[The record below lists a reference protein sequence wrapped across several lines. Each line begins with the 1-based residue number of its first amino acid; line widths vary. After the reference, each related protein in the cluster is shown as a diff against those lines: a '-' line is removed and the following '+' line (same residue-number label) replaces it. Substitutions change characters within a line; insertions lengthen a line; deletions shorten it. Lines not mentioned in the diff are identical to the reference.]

1 MGVWCPRWSGDNV
14 KLDTIGCASSSCG
27 GSAADASSAGASA
40 PGDVD
45 MGEVEPVKLLN
56 APALL
61 LPLSF
66 KGSTKAER
74 RAFMRKYQRYTSQ
87 IQALQSTSQQPF
99 LMPVGACM
107 EHFYKHRIAMFELG
121 KSMAITC
128 GIGRAQEPPTGAV
141 EFDAKILDADSRVS
155 RMLDNLMRVLE
166 ADGEEWVLHQEGKL
180 VLEII
185 TKAMKPA
192 PLQVAVSKQ
201 QQLQR
206 NMVLKMDVLRYV
218 KRDGGTLTSGN
229 ETLVLEGLLL
239 ALERLGAKLNV
250 ETKPALALKP
260 YGATS
265 RPLQV
270 TRQVQFKIL
279 TLETSIGP
287 LVLRGLRAWV
297 EVKKFEVDC
306 SSDVHH
312 GTTGISVDGLLEDAL
327 KLRRV

>member
-1 MGVWCPRWSGDNV
+1 
-14 KLDTIGCASSSCG
+14 
-27 GSAADASSAGASA
+27 
-40 PGDVD
+40 
-45 MGEVEPVKLLN
+45 
-56 APALL
+56 
-61 LPLSF
+61 
-66 KGSTKAER
+66 
-74 RAFMRKYQRYTSQ
+74 
-87 IQALQSTSQQPF
+87 
-99 LMPVGACM
+99 
-107 EHFYKHRIAMFELG
+107 
-121 KSMAITC
+121 
-128 GIGRAQEPPTGAV
+128 
-141 EFDAKILDADSRVS
+141 
-155 RMLDNLMRVLE
+155 MLDYLMRVLE

-206 NMVLKMDVLRYV
+206 NMVLKMDVLH
-218 KRDGGTLTSGN
+218 GGTLTSGN

-297 EVKKFEVDC
+297 EVKKMSVSMSRLQESYQVDPEDNIYAEDVAC
-306 SSDVHH
+306 STPAMEKRAELNAEIRRILDEKIAEGVQH
-312 GTTGISVDGLLEDAL
+312 GLSAAQEDELRGILSHPSRGCYPSGIRKRFA
-327 KLRRV
+327 RRRRAA

>member
-1 MGVWCPRWSGDNV
+1 
-14 KLDTIGCASSSCG
+14 SSCG
-27 GSAADASSAGASA
+27 GSAADATSAGASA

-74 RAFMRKYQRYTSQ
+74 RAFMREYQRYTSQ

-107 EHFYKHRIAMFELG
+107 EHFYKHH
-121 KSMAITC
+121 
-128 GIGRAQEPPTGAV
+128 
-141 EFDAKILDADSRVS
+141 ADSRVS

-206 NMVLKMDVLRYV
+206 NMVLKMDVLH
-218 KRDGGTLTSGN
+218 GGTLTSGN

-306 SSDVHH
+306 SSDQVDPEDNIYAEDVACSTPAMEKRAELNAEFRRILDEKIAEGVQH
-312 GTTGISVDGLLEDAL
+312 GLSAAQVDELRGILSHPSRGCYPSGIRKRFA
-327 KLRRV
+327 RRRRAA

>member
-1 MGVWCPRWSGDNV
+1 
-14 KLDTIGCASSSCG
+14 
-27 GSAADASSAGASA
+27 
-40 PGDVD
+40 
-45 MGEVEPVKLLN
+45 
-56 APALL
+56 
-61 LPLSF
+61 
-66 KGSTKAER
+66 
-74 RAFMRKYQRYTSQ
+74 
-87 IQALQSTSQQPF
+87 
-99 LMPVGACM
+99 
-107 EHFYKHRIAMFELG
+107 
-121 KSMAITC
+121 
-128 GIGRAQEPPTGAV
+128 
-141 EFDAKILDADSRVS
+141 
-155 RMLDNLMRVLE
+155 MLDNLMRVLE

-206 NMVLKMDVLRYV
+206 NMVLKMDVLRY
-218 KRDGGTLTSGN
+218 
-229 ETLVLEGLLL
+229 TLVLEGLLL

-250 ETKPALALKP
+250 ETKPALTLKP

-306 SSDVHH
+306 SSDVPSWNDWDFSRCMSRLQESYQVDPEDNIYAEDVACSTPAMEKRAELNAEFRRILDEKIAEGVQH
-312 GTTGISVDGLLEDAL
+312 GLSAAQVDELRGILSHPSRGCYPSGIRKRFA
-327 KLRRV
+327 RRRRAA

>member
-1 MGVWCPRWSGDNV
+1 
-14 KLDTIGCASSSCG
+14 SSCG
-27 GSAADASSAGASA
+27 GSAADATSAGASA

-74 RAFMRKYQRYTSQ
+74 
-87 IQALQSTSQQPF
+87 
-99 LMPVGACM
+99 
-107 EHFYKHRIAMFELG
+107 H
-121 KSMAITC
+121 
-128 GIGRAQEPPTGAV
+128 
-141 EFDAKILDADSRVS
+141 ADSRVS

-218 KRDGGTLTSGN
+218 K
-229 ETLVLEGLLL
+229 
-239 ALERLGAKLNV
+239 
-250 ETKPALALKP
+250 
-260 YGATS
+260 
-265 RPLQV
+265 
-270 TRQVQFKIL
+270 
-279 TLETSIGP
+279 
-287 LVLRGLRAWV
+287 
-297 EVKKFEVDC
+297 
-306 SSDVHH
+306 
-312 GTTGISVDGLLEDAL
+312 
-327 KLRRV
+327 